1 MKRIL
6 SIIFTFILLFSCKSY
21 EGLSHQKVNTT
32 NPLENRFMLS
42 KSNLEKVVDGE
53 QFIDKIKIDNE
64 IEKNDVITNLTL
76 KELTKNEKG
85 ENNIIQLCMFC
96 K

>member
-1 MKRIL
+1 
-6 SIIFTFILLFSCKSY
+6 
-21 EGLSHQKVNTT
+21 
-32 NPLENRFMLS
+32 MLS